1 LLEELSW
8 TPYRLARELGMTE
21 PAVYRLARRCGH
33 FERLSG
39 ELLDR
44 LCTVTGKPPGEL
56 LERVP
61 EKRRGRG

>member
-1 LLEELSW
+1 
-8 TPYRLARELGMTE
+8 MTE